1 MLQAEKFKAEG
12 NFETLM
18 LMDHLSAQKTP
29 ELMAIFKHCR
39 TSAAFGPRNQT
50 HAWQPIDRGHL
61 GPPELPF
68 HQAPSPILL
77 IDLSELPF
85 HQAPSPISVIDLSV
99 LLFHQAPCPIL
110 PFHQAP
116 SPILG
121 SDLVLNYIYYIL

>member
-1 MLQAEKFKAEG
+1 MLQAEKFKAAG

-29 ELMAIFKHCR
+29 ELLAIFKHCR

-77 IDLSELPF
+77 IDLSELR
-85 HQAPSPISVIDLSV
+85 
-99 LLFHQAPCPIL
+99 
-110 PFHQAP
+110 FHQAP
-116 SPILG
+116 SPILPCEVDVYFNKCAWATRDFTVEWAKKTWMTFLR
-121 SDLVLNYIYYIL
+121 SQAQEMT

>member
-85 HQAPSPISVIDLSV
+85 HQAPSTYDLS
-99 LLFHQAPCPIL
+99 H
-110 PFHQAP
+110 
-116 SPILG
+116 
-121 SDLVLNYIYYIL
+121 